1 MDQLERG
8 FMMRSYRS
16 SFSTKLLRLILNV
29 MEEASLLR
37 KTPLKFCFTNS
48 YENLPTQ
55 VKFLLNTAKIAK
67 FSPKL
72 KKIAKS
78 GHTNLVIEIVT

>member
-37 KTPLKFCFTNS
+37 KTPLKFCF
-48 YENLPTQ
+48 
-55 VKFLLNTAKIAK
+55 K
-67 FSPKL
+67 
-72 KKIAKS
+72 
-78 GHTNLVIEIVT
+78 